1 MPDLRQAITILVA
14 VILMLL
20 IMLVGDYLGYK
31 FGRMKLLA
39 STGFIALAVI
49 IVYVVYSLVKLY
61 FLGG

>member
-14 VILMLL
+14 VILMLA

-39 STGFIALAVI
+39 SVGFIGLAVVI
-49 IVYVVYSLVKLY
+49 AYAIYSAVVLYVLNV
-61 FLGG
+61 

>member
-14 VILMLL
+14 VVLMLA

-39 STGFIALAVI
+39 STGFIALAVVI
-49 IVYVVYSLVKLY
+49 AYAIYSAVVLYVVPQ
-61 FLGG
+61 

>member
-1 MPDLRQAITILVA
+1 MPDLKQAVGILIAIILVL
-14 VILMLL
+14 V
-20 IMLVGDYLGYK
+20 IMLIGDYLGYK

-49 IVYVVYSLVKLY
+49 IVYVIYSLVKLY

>member
-14 VILMLL
+14 VVLMLA

-49 IVYVVYSLVKLY
+49 IAYAVYSAVVLY
-61 FLGG
+61 VLPQ